1 MEMKRYEKTDMRL
14 AIETIAG
21 RDPNAGRTSVPNE
34 HHPLLRDD
42 KLRDV

>member
-1 MEMKRYEKTDMRL
+1 MRQNKNEMRL
-14 AIETIAG
+14 AIETEAE
-21 RDPNAGRTSVPNE
+21 RDPTNAGRTSVPNE